1 MNDCIHH
8 PTGCPI
14 IICGRVP
21 YNCDEKATWYV
32 TFGDGD
38 TMARCDEHVA
48 NCMSWSTRN
57 TVYKIPR
64 VDHGE

>member
-1 MNDCIHH
+1 MMDCPHH
-8 PTGCPI
+8 KHNCPVV
-14 IICGRVP
+14 ICGRVP
-21 YNCDEKATWYV
+21 YPCEEKATWYV
-32 TFGDGD
+32 TFSERD

-48 NCMSWSTRN
+48 AAMSWSTRN